1 MSRFRTI
8 SKMYEVEKS
17 KVQISEVTYTLVYHP
32 FLLEEDGELERDWTG
47 AGGGGTC
54 LAKLGGRGAFRDW
67 DWGLIFS
74 MSVWFC
80 FFNVY
85 LLPYTRN

>member
-32 FLLEEDGELERDWTG
+32 FPLEEDGELERGWTG
-47 AGGGGTC
+47 AGGGGGVFSKTGRE
-54 LAKLGGRGAFRDW
+54 GGF
-67 DWGLIFS
+67 
-74 MSVWFC
+74 
-80 FFNVY
+80 
-85 LLPYTRN
+85 